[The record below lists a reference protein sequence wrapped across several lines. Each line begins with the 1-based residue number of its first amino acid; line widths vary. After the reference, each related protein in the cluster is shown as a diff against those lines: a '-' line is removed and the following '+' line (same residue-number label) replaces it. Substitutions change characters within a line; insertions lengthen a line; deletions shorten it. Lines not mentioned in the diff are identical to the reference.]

1 MNKFIFSIFIIFL
14 LFIFNSCAYY
24 LNYLLDENKI
34 EIKERNKA
42 SFPNENICKANSTP
56 KVIISDK
63 QRAQFF
69 KNFLGQPEN
78 KTLSFLDK
86 TVLLSMLESL
96 YNPIMSSPASS
107 IFIIYVNNG
116 KISFYSSPQRPTTD
130 QSPSQ
135 GDNFIHNKT
144 NYYPYLDILNK
155 ILLDNKNKK
164 NLNELATIFDKSVRI
179 PIKASTLLS
188 KRANQI
194 SKYITQDET
203 LKNAFIRGKDIIK
216 ENESLPKISWK
227 KVISNYPKSKKIIN
241 SFKMDS
247 FKSSNRDLQC
257 NFNYNDYLSNQYN
270 IKKNSS
276 DVNMFGFLE
285 KNNGLIVISSQ
296 SFNTDKVNPI
306 LKSHFIQAKPNFDL
320 LKICQLNIKKS
331 KYLLFSTQGRDPA
344 QYVFNGINTFQD
356 SMVTSSYLS
365 QRKLFLKN
373 PERIII
379 EYDKKIE
386 NKFDIPVYYQ
396 RQLGSLFLISIN
408 KHNLTLFTD
417 FRSTNNINCQ

>member
-1 MNKFIFSIFIIFL
+1 
-14 LFIFNSCAYY
+14 
-24 LNYLLDENKI
+24 
-34 EIKERNKA
+34 
-42 SFPNENICKANSTP
+42 
-56 KVIISDK
+56 
-63 QRAQFF
+63 
-69 KNFLGQPEN
+69 
-78 KTLSFLDK
+78 
-86 TVLLSMLESL
+86 
-96 YNPIMSSPASS
+96 
-107 IFIIYVNNG
+107 
-116 KISFYSSPQRPTTD
+116 
-130 QSPSQ
+130 
-135 GDNFIHNKT
+135 
-144 NYYPYLDILNK
+144 
-155 ILLDNKNKK
+155 
-164 NLNELATIFDKSVRI
+164 
-179 PIKASTLLS
+179 
-188 KRANQI
+188 
-194 SKYITQDET
+194 
-203 LKNAFIRGKDIIK
+203 
-216 ENESLPKISWK
+216 
-227 KVISNYPKSKKIIN
+227 
-241 SFKMDS
+241 MDS